1 MRYRF
6 GDYEADRTAYR
17 VVRGGQPVNLTPKLL
32 DLLFCLLDTPGELVT
47 KEALLDKVWPGANV
61 TDNAM
66 AQAVSDLREA
76 LGDSAASPTYIK
88 TISRRGYRFIAPVER
103 STAAGSIGPDG
114 VEANGSVT
122 PSARS
127 GSSDP
132 QSTLFAGRAN
142 GPTAPPDRVRANGPA
157 TAGADSDAA
166 AAGRTLAVPDFANL
180 SGDAD
185 VQWLGAGIAESLS
198 SDLASLGAF
207 RVVDRWHVL
216 EAVRHCGGSVTDA
229 GAAVGARLVV
239 AGSFQRRGSQ
249 IRITARLLDL
259 ASGTA
264 LADVKVDGLLENIF
278 SLQDAIGR
286 AFARDL
292 GQAAPDSGRGG
303 VRETSN
309 LEAYRAYM
317 EGWLKVESMDV
328 TLNASAMR
336 DFERAIAIDPNYAI
350 AYSGLANAE
359 FIAYDNSRA
368 TPAPNFAALRS
379 GIDHARYA
387 VHLGRDLAEAH
398 ATLSF
403 VLTCA
408 HQFDEARR
416 AAHQAVSLEPESWRH
431 QYRLGHALWGEMRLR
446 AFERALALY
455 PQFAYARLEMA
466 MVHIARGRFDAAL
479 GIVRQGAA
487 DQDRQVHDRF
497 PGVGFHWLLGALRAS
512 RGDAAGAI
520 PSFDRELE
528 LADPRRL
535 YRSEYAAA
543 SLVSRGHAHLTL
555 GQAEDAA
562 EAFAAALTFIDRHPR
577 ALIGLATA
585 RQRLGKPDA
594 DRQFALA
601 DETIA
606 QLRRPEREAEWLYA
620 TACAAA
626 VRGQTRAAVT
636 ALERLLDEVPTSY
649 VGWTV
654 PIEPAL
660 ASLHGDRSFSAV
672 LDRLAERA
680 R

>member
-6 GDYEADRTAYR
+6 GDYDADRTAYR
-17 VVRGGQPVNLTPKLL
+17 VERGGQLVNLTPKLL
-32 DLLFCLLDTPGELVT
+32 DLLFCLLDKPGELVT
-47 KEALLDKVWPGANV
+47 KEALLDTVWPGANV

-103 STAAGSIGPDG
+103 DAASRSIGPGG
-114 VEANGSVT
+114 VEANGPRT
-122 PSARS
+122 PPGSAGANDPHATHLRT
-127 GSSDP
+127 GS
-132 QSTLFAGRAN
+132 N
-142 GPTAPPDRVRANGPA
+142 GPTTLPGRVGANGPA
-157 TAGADSDAA
+157 TAAVGSDTGAD
-166 AAGRTLAVPDFANL
+166 GRTLAVPDFANL
-180 SGDAD
+180 SGDPD

-198 SDLASLGAF
+198 SDLASLAAF
-207 RVVDRWHVL
+207 RVVDRWRVL
-216 EAVRHCGGSVTDA
+216 EAVRQTGSVTGA

-239 AGSFQRRGSQ
+239 AGSFQRHGPR

-259 ASGTA
+259 GTGA
-264 LADVKVDGLLENIF
+264 AMADVKVDGQLEDIF

-292 GQAAPDSGRGG
+292 GHAPPDSDRGG

-328 TLNASAMR
+328 TLNASAVR
-336 DFERAIAIDPNYAI
+336 DFERAIAIDPKYAI

-379 GIDHARYA
+379 GIEHARYA

-403 VLTCA
+403 LLTCA
-408 HQFDEARR
+408 HQFEDARR
-416 AAHQAVSLEPESWRH
+416 AAQQAVSLEPGSWRH
-431 QYRLGHALWGEMRLR
+431 QYRLGHALWGEARLR

-466 MVHIARGRFDAAL
+466 MVHIARGQLDVAM

-497 PGVGFHWLLGALRAS
+497 PAVGFHWLLGALRAS

-543 SLVSRGHAHLTL
+543 ALISRGHAQLAL
-555 GQAEDAA
+555 GQLDDAA

-577 ALIGLATA
+577 ALIGLAVA
-585 RQRLGKPDA
+585 RERLGKPDA
-594 DRQFALA
+594 DRHFALA
-601 DETIA
+601 EETIA

-620 TACAAA
+620 SACAAA
-626 VRGQTRAAVT
+626 LRGNAGAAVT
-636 ALERLLDEVPTSY
+636 ALDRLLDQVPLSY
-649 VGWTV
+649 VGWTI

-660 ASLHGDRSFSAV
+660 AGLHGDPGFRRLVA
-672 LDRLAERA
+672 RLAERA